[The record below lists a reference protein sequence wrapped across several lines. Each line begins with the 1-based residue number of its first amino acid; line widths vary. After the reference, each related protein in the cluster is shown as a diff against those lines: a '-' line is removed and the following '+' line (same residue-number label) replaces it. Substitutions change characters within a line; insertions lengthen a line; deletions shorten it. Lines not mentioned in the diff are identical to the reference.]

1 MPPGPWGRGV
11 RGALRCR
18 YEDAERRA
26 AEVGSGSNKPKTFKD
41 YQNCW
46 PCRGGVII
54 ATPPHWHA
62 LQFIEACRHKLPV
75 IRRSRWPT
83 TSARARHGERLEEG
97 GNLAGGFQ
105 RRQSDAFRPRASTF
119 SGSAGALQVDVNIHY
134 AAGTPDPTP
143 QAAPAT
149 LDWDQWCGPA
159 PKLPY
164 SPSGTAHGGWN
175 RPPATAIWWID
186 LPDRRHAQA
195 AGRAMPKAVTAMGGL
210 YALKGKIT
218 TPDTLTAEFEF
229 ETCPVV
235 WWHRL
240 WGAVERDPEFS
251 NGVTLF
257 GEKETLFVSDNRW
270 MILPKGRDAQRK
282 VMDVKHT
289 PEVGPRHM
297 KEWLDAIGGGPK
309 PACSPEDAF
318 LSTATVQLGMIAY
331 RAART
336 IQWDAQTGRI
346 VNDPAVKMMIRPYR
360 APYRHPGV

>member
-1 MPPGPWGRGV
+1 MVNAWKKAAIWQVASNGGRAM
-11 RGALRCR
+11 RS
-18 YEDAERRA
+18 A
-26 AEVGSGSNKPKTFKD
+26 AREHI
-41 YQNCW
+41 Q
-46 PCRGGVII
+46 
-54 ATPPHWHA
+54 AA
-62 LQFIEACRHKLPV
+62 
-75 IRRSRWPT
+75 
-83 TSARARHGERLEEG
+83 ARAHCAGGREHPLCRRHAGPDSAGGASDAGLGSMVRPGAEAAVFAIGHRSWRLEQTT
-97 GNLAGGFQ
+97 GNGHL
-105 RRQSDAFRPRASTF
+105 
-119 SGSAGALQVDVNIHY
+119 VDWV
-134 AAGTPDPTP
+134 
-143 QAAPAT
+143 
-149 LDWDQWCGPA
+149 
-159 PKLPY
+159 
-164 SPSGTAHGGWN
+164 
-175 RPPATAIWWID
+175 
-186 LPDRRHAQA
+186 PDRRHAQA